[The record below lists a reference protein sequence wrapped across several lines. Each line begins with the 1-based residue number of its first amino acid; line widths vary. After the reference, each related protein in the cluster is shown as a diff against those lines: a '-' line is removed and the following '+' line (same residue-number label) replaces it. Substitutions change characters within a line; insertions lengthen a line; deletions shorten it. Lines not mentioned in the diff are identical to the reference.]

1 LRLRRTLE
9 ADYRLTRAPQKAKPG
24 ESMDLIEV
32 LGYAASASVLITFCM
47 STMVPLRAVAICS
60 NVLFA
65 SYGALAHIY
74 PVLIL
79 HSILL
84 PVNSVRLYQILNLI
98 KRVRAAE
105 LSELSVESLLP
116 LMSKRRLKNG
126 EVLIRKGDKAS
137 SMFYLASGTMKI
149 VEIGK
154 TIGPGAVL
162 GEIGIFARDQKRTAT
177 VECVDDCEVYEISES
192 RTKQLYFQN
201 PAFGFA
207 VMKVVIGRLAE
218 NASVQQAAAG

>member
-1 LRLRRTLE
+1 M
-9 ADYRLTRAPQKAKPG
+9 
-24 ESMDLIEV
+24 SWIDL

-65 SYGALAHIY
+65 SYGVFAHIY

-79 HSILL
+79 HTILL
-84 PVNSVRLYQILNLI
+84 PVNAVRLYQILDLI

-105 LSELSVESLLP
+105 LSELSVEILLP
-116 LMSKRRLKNG
+116 LMSKRKLKAG
-126 EVLIRKGDKAS
+126 EVLVRKGEKAD
-137 SMFYLASGTMKI
+137 SMYYLASGTMKI
-149 VEIGK
+149 VEVGK

-177 VECVDDCEVYEISES
+177 VESIDDCEIYEISES

-207 VMKVVIGRLAE
+207 MMKVVISRLVE
-218 NASVQQAAAG
+218 NAAIQQPATG

>member
-1 LRLRRTLE
+1 MRSSRFLE
-9 ADYRLTRAPQKAKPG
+9 NKRGGRNMTWIDF
-24 ESMDLIEV
+24 

-65 SYGALAHIY
+65 SYGAFAHIY
-74 PVLIL
+74 PVLGL
-79 HSILL
+79 HLILL
-84 PVNSVRLYQILNLI
+84 PVNSVRLYQILSLI

-105 LSELSVESLLP
+105 LSEMSVEILLP
-116 LMSKRRLKNG
+116 LMSKRKLKDG
-126 EVLIRKGDKAS
+126 DVLIRKGEKAS

-154 TIGPGAVL
+154 TIGPGTVL

-177 VECVDDCEVYEISES
+177 VECVGNCEVYEISES

>member
-1 LRLRRTLE
+1 MTWI
-9 ADYRLTRAPQKAKPG
+9 DF
-24 ESMDLIEV
+24 

-47 STMVPLRAVAICS
+47 STMVPLRIVALCS

-65 SYGALAHIY
+65 SYGAFAHIY
-74 PVLIL
+74 PVLAL
-79 HSILL
+79 HLILL
-84 PVNSVRLYQILNLI
+84 PVNSVRLYQILSLI

-105 LSELSVESLLP
+105 LSEMSAEVLLP
-116 LMSKRRLKNG
+116 LMSKRKLKAG
-126 EVLIRKGDKAS
+126 ETLVRKGEKADR
-137 SMFYLASGTMKI
+137 MFYLASGVMKV

-177 VECVDDCEVYEISES
+177 VECVDDCEIYEISES

-207 VMKVVIGRLAE
+207 MMKVIIGRLAE
-218 NASVQQAAAG
+218 NSTAQQAAAG

>member
-1 LRLRRTLE
+1 M
-9 ADYRLTRAPQKAKPG
+9 
-24 ESMDLIEV
+24 SWIDL

-47 STMVPLRAVAICS
+47 STMVPLRMVAICS

-65 SYGALAHIY
+65 SYGAFAHIY

-79 HSILL
+79 HTVLL
-84 PVNSVRLYQILNLI
+84 PVNAVRLYQILDLI

-105 LSELSVESLLP
+105 LSELSVEILLP
-116 LMSKRRLKNG
+116 LMSKRKLKAG
-126 EVLIRKGDKAS
+126 EVLVRKGEKAD
-137 SMFYLASGTMKI
+137 SMYYLASGTMRI
-149 VEIGK
+149 VEVGK
-154 TIGPGAVL
+154 TIGPGTVL

-177 VECVDDCEVYEISES
+177 VESLDECEIYEISES

-207 VMKVVIGRLAE
+207 MMKVVIGRLVE
-218 NASVQQAAAG
+218 NAAAQQPAAG

>member
-1 LRLRRTLE
+1 M
-9 ADYRLTRAPQKAKPG
+9 
-24 ESMDLIEV
+24 SWIDL

-47 STMVPLRAVAICS
+47 STMVPLRTVAICS

-65 SYGALAHIY
+65 SYGAFAHIY

-79 HSILL
+79 HTILL
-84 PVNSVRLYQILNLI
+84 PVNSVRLYQILDLI

-105 LSELSVESLLP
+105 LSELSVEILLP
-116 LMSKRRLKNG
+116 LMSKRRLKAG
-126 EVLIRKGDKAS
+126 EVLVRKGEKAD
-137 SMFYLASGTMKI
+137 SMYYLASGTMRI
-149 VEIGK
+149 VEVGK
-154 TIGPGAVL
+154 TIGPGTVL

-177 VECVDDCEVYEISES
+177 VESLDECEIYEISES

-207 VMKVVIGRLAE
+207 MRKVVIGRLVE
-218 NASVQQAAAG
+218 NAAAQQPAAG

>member
-1 LRLRRTLE
+1 
-9 ADYRLTRAPQKAKPG
+9 
-24 ESMDLIEV
+24 MDLVDV

-79 HSILL
+79 HTILL

-105 LSELSVESLLP
+105 LSEMSVETLLP
-116 LMSKRRLKNG
+116 LMSKRKLKTG

-137 SMFYLASGTMKI
+137 SMFYLASGMMKI

-154 TIGPGAVL
+154 TIGPGTVL
-162 GEIGIFARDQKRTAT
+162 GEIGIFAHDQKRTAT
-177 VECVDDCEVYEISES
+177 VECVEDCEVYEISES

-218 NASVQQAAAG
+218 NASVQAAAG

>member
-1 LRLRRTLE
+1 M
-9 ADYRLTRAPQKAKPG
+9 
-24 ESMDLIEV
+24 SWIDL

-47 STMVPLRAVAICS
+47 STMVPLRTVAICS

-65 SYGALAHIY
+65 SYGAFAHIY

-79 HSILL
+79 HTILL

-105 LSELSVESLLP
+105 LSEMSVETLLP
-116 LMSKRRLKNG
+116 LMSKRKLKAG
-126 EVLIRKGDKAS
+126 DVLIRKGEKAD
-137 SMFYLASGTMKI
+137 SMYYLANGAMKI
-149 VEIGK
+149 VEVGK

-177 VECVDDCEVYEISES
+177 VECMSECEVYEISET

-207 VMKVVIGRLAE
+207 VMKVVIGRLLE
-218 NASVQQAAAG
+218 NAALQQPAAG

>member
-1 LRLRRTLE
+1 M
-9 ADYRLTRAPQKAKPG
+9 
-24 ESMDLIEV
+24 SWIDL

-47 STMVPLRAVAICS
+47 STMVPLRTVAICS

-65 SYGALAHIY
+65 SYGAFAHIY

-79 HSILL
+79 HTILL
-84 PVNSVRLYQILNLI
+84 PVNSVRLYQILDLI

-105 LSELSVESLLP
+105 LSELSVEILLP
-116 LMSKRRLKNG
+116 LMSKRRLKAG
-126 EVLIRKGDKAS
+126 EVLVRKGEKAD
-137 SMFYLASGTMKI
+137 SMYYLASGTMRI
-149 VEIGK
+149 VEVGK
-154 TIGPGAVL
+154 TIGPGSVL

-177 VECVDDCEVYEISES
+177 VESLDECEIYEISES

-207 VMKVVIGRLAE
+207 MMKVVIGRLLE
-218 NASVQQAAAG
+218 NAALQQPAAG

>member
-1 LRLRRTLE
+1 M
-9 ADYRLTRAPQKAKPG
+9 
-24 ESMDLIEV
+24 SWIDL

-47 STMVPLRAVAICS
+47 STMVPLRTVAICS

-65 SYGALAHIY
+65 SYGAFAHIY

-79 HSILL
+79 HTILL
-84 PVNSVRLYQILNLI
+84 PVNSVRLYQILDLI

-105 LSELSVESLLP
+105 LSELSVEILLP
-116 LMSKRRLKNG
+116 LMSKRKLKAG
-126 EVLIRKGDKAS
+126 EVLVRKGEKAD
-137 SMFYLASGTMKI
+137 SMYYLASGTMRI
-149 VEIGK
+149 VEVGK
-154 TIGPGAVL
+154 TIGPGSVL

-177 VECVDDCEVYEISES
+177 VESLDECEIYEISES

-207 VMKVVIGRLAE
+207 MMKVVIGRLLE
-218 NASVQQAAAG
+218 NAALKQPAAG

>member
-1 LRLRRTLE
+1 MSWT
-9 ADYRLTRAPQKAKPG
+9 D
-24 ESMDLIEV
+24 V
-32 LGYAASASVLITFCM
+32 LGYAASASVLLTFCM
-47 STMVPLRAVAICS
+47 STMVPLRIVALCS

-65 SYGALAHIY
+65 SYGAFAHIY
-74 PVLIL
+74 PVLGL
-79 HSILL
+79 HLILL
-84 PVNSVRLYQILNLI
+84 PVNSVRLYQILSLI

-105 LSELSVESLLP
+105 LTEMSVEVLMP
-116 LMSKRRLKNG
+116 LMSKRKLKSG
-126 EVLIRKGDKAS
+126 DVLVRKGDKAD
-137 SMFYLASGTMKI
+137 SMFYLASGAMKI

-177 VECVDDCEVYEISES
+177 VECINDCEIYEISDS

-207 VMKVVIGRLAE
+207 MMKVVIGRLVE
-218 NASVQQAAAG
+218 NASVQQAATG

>member
-1 LRLRRTLE
+1 MGWI
-9 ADYRLTRAPQKAKPG
+9 D
-24 ESMDLIEV
+24 V
-32 LGYAASASVLITFCM
+32 LGYVASASVLVTFCM
-47 STMVPLRAVAICS
+47 STMVPLRIVAICS

-65 SYGALAHIY
+65 TYGGIAHIY

-79 HSILL
+79 HTILL

-105 LSELSVESLLP
+105 LSEMSVEALLP
-116 LMSKRRLKNG
+116 LMSSRRLKAG
-126 EVLIRKGDKAS
+126 DVLIRKGETAD

-154 TIGPGAVL
+154 TIGAGTVL

-207 VMKVVIGRLAE
+207 VMKVIISRLIE
-218 NASVQQAAAG
+218 NAAAAPQPG

>member
-1 LRLRRTLE
+1 M
-9 ADYRLTRAPQKAKPG
+9 
-24 ESMDLIEV
+24 SWIDL
-32 LGYAASASVLITFCM
+32 LGYVASASVLITFCM
-47 STMVPLRAVAICS
+47 STMVPLRIVAICS

-65 SYGALAHIY
+65 SYGAVAHIY

-79 HSILL
+79 HTILL
-84 PVNSVRLYQILNLI
+84 PVNSVRLYQILNLL

-105 LSELSVESLLP
+105 LSEMSVETLLP
-116 LMSKRRLKNG
+116 LMSKRELKAG
-126 EVLIRKGDKAS
+126 EILIHKGDKAD
-137 SMFYLASGTMKI
+137 SMYYLASGTMKI

-177 VECVDDCEVYEISES
+177 VECVDDCEIYEISES

-207 VMKVVIGRLAE
+207 VMKVVIGRLVE
-218 NASVQQAAAG
+218 NAAVQQPAAG

>member
-1 LRLRRTLE
+1 
-9 ADYRLTRAPQKAKPG
+9 
-24 ESMDLIEV
+24 
-32 LGYAASASVLITFCM
+32 
-47 STMVPLRAVAICS
+47 
-60 NVLFA
+60 
-65 SYGALAHIY
+65 
-74 PVLIL
+74 
-79 HSILL
+79 
-84 PVNSVRLYQILNLI
+84 VNSVRLYQILSLI

-105 LSELSVESLLP
+105 LSEMSVEILLP
-116 LMSKRRLKNG
+116 LMSKRKLKDG
-126 EVLIRKGDKAS
+126 DVLIRKGEKAS

-154 TIGPGAVL
+154 TIGPGTVL

-177 VECVDDCEVYEISES
+177 VECVGNCEVYEISES

>member
-1 LRLRRTLE
+1 M
-9 ADYRLTRAPQKAKPG
+9 
-24 ESMDLIEV
+24 SWIDL

-47 STMVPLRAVAICS
+47 STMVPLRTVAICS

-65 SYGALAHIY
+65 SYGAFAHIY

-79 HSILL
+79 HTVLL
-84 PVNSVRLYQILNLI
+84 PVNAVRLYQILDLI

-105 LSELSVESLLP
+105 LSELSVEILLP
-116 LMSKRRLKNG
+116 LMSKRKLKAG
-126 EVLIRKGDKAS
+126 EVLVRKGEKAD
-137 SMFYLASGTMKI
+137 SMYYLASGTMRI
-149 VEIGK
+149 VEVGK
-154 TIGPGAVL
+154 TIGPGTVL

-177 VECVDDCEVYEISES
+177 VESLDECEIYEISES

-207 VMKVVIGRLAE
+207 MMKVVIGRLVE
-218 NASVQQAAAG
+218 NAAAQQPAAG

>member
-1 LRLRRTLE
+1 M
-9 ADYRLTRAPQKAKPG
+9 
-24 ESMDLIEV
+24 SWIDL

-47 STMVPLRAVAICS
+47 STMVPLRTVAICS

-79 HSILL
+79 HTILL
-84 PVNSVRLYQILNLI
+84 PVNAVRLYQILDLI

-105 LSELSVESLLP
+105 LAELSVEILLP
-116 LMSKRRLKNG
+116 LMSKRKLKAG
-126 EVLIRKGDKAS
+126 EVLVRKGEKAD
-137 SMFYLASGTMKI
+137 SMYYLASGTMKI
-149 VEIGK
+149 VEVDK
-154 TIGPGAVL
+154 TIGPGTVL

-177 VECVDDCEVYEISES
+177 VESIDNCEIYEISET

-207 VMKVVIGRLAE
+207 MMKVVIGRLVE
-218 NASVQQAAAG
+218 NARVQQQAAG

>member
-1 LRLRRTLE
+1 MTWI
-9 ADYRLTRAPQKAKPG
+9 DF
-24 ESMDLIEV
+24 

-105 LSELSVESLLP
+105 LSEMSVESLLP
-116 LMSKRRLKNG
+116 LMSKRKLKTG

-177 VECVDDCEVYEISES
+177 VECVDDCEIYEISES

-218 NASVQQAAAG
+218 NASVQQVAAS

>member
-1 LRLRRTLE
+1 M
-9 ADYRLTRAPQKAKPG
+9 
-24 ESMDLIEV
+24 SWIDL

-65 SYGALAHIY
+65 SYGAFAHIY

-79 HSILL
+79 HTILL
-84 PVNSVRLYQILNLI
+84 PVNAVRLYQILDLI

-105 LSELSVESLLP
+105 LSELSVEILLP
-116 LMSKRRLKNG
+116 LMSKRKLKAG
-126 EVLIRKGDKAS
+126 EVLVRKGEKAD
-137 SMFYLASGTMKI
+137 SMYYLASGTMKI
-149 VEIGK
+149 VEVGK

-177 VECVDDCEVYEISES
+177 VESIDDCEIYEISES

-207 VMKVVIGRLAE
+207 MMKVVISRLVE
-218 NASVQQAAAG
+218 NADIQQPATG

>member
-1 LRLRRTLE
+1 M
-9 ADYRLTRAPQKAKPG
+9 
-24 ESMDLIEV
+24 SWIDL
-32 LGYAASASVLITFCM
+32 LGYVASASVLITFCM
-47 STMVPLRAVAICS
+47 STMVPLRIVAICS

-65 SYGALAHIY
+65 SYGAVAHIY

-79 HSILL
+79 HTVLL
-84 PVNSVRLYQILNLI
+84 PVNSVRLYQILDLI

-105 LSELSVESLLP
+105 LTEMSVETLLP
-116 LMSKRRLKNG
+116 LMSKRKMKAG
-126 EVLIRKGDKAS
+126 DVLIRKGDKAD
-137 SMFYLASGTMKI
+137 SMYYLAGGTMKI

-177 VECVDDCEVYEISES
+177 VECLDDCEIYEISES

-218 NASVQQAAAG
+218 NAAVQQAAAH

>member
-1 LRLRRTLE
+1 MTWI
-9 ADYRLTRAPQKAKPG
+9 DF
-24 ESMDLIEV
+24 
-32 LGYAASASVLITFCM
+32 LGYAASASVLVTFCM

-65 SYGALAHIY
+65 SYGAFAHIY

-79 HSILL
+79 HTILL

-105 LSELSVESLLP
+105 LSEMSVEILLP
-116 LMSKRRLKNG
+116 LMSKRKLKAG
-126 EVLIRKGDKAS
+126 DVLIRKGEKAN

-154 TIGPGAVL
+154 TIGPGTVL
-162 GEIGIFARDQKRTAT
+162 GEIGIFARDQRRTAT
-177 VECVDDCEVYEISES
+177 VECVEDCEIYEISES

>member
-1 LRLRRTLE
+1 MTWI
-9 ADYRLTRAPQKAKPG
+9 DF
-24 ESMDLIEV
+24 

-65 SYGALAHIY
+65 SYGAFAHIY
-74 PVLIL
+74 PVLGL
-79 HSILL
+79 HLILL
-84 PVNSVRLYQILNLI
+84 PVNSVRLYQILSLI

-105 LSELSVESLLP
+105 LSEMSVEILLP
-116 LMSKRRLKNG
+116 LMSKRKLKDG
-126 EVLIRKGDKAS
+126 DVLIRKGEKAS

-154 TIGPGAVL
+154 TIGPGTVL
-162 GEIGIFARDQKRTAT
+162 GEIGIFARDQTRTAT
-177 VECVDDCEVYEISES
+177 VECVGDCEVYEISES

>member
-1 LRLRRTLE
+1 MTWI
-9 ADYRLTRAPQKAKPG
+9 DF
-24 ESMDLIEV
+24 

-65 SYGALAHIY
+65 SYGAFAHIY
-74 PVLIL
+74 PVLGL
-79 HSILL
+79 HLILL
-84 PVNSVRLYQILNLI
+84 PVNSVRLYQILSLI

-105 LSELSVESLLP
+105 LSEMSVEILLP
-116 LMSKRRLKNG
+116 LMSKRKLKDG
-126 EVLIRKGDKAS
+126 DVLIRKGEKAS

-154 TIGPGAVL
+154 TIGPGTVL

-177 VECVDDCEVYEISES
+177 VECVEECEVYEISES

-218 NASVQQAAAG
+218 NASLQQAAAG

>member
-1 LRLRRTLE
+1 MGWI
-9 ADYRLTRAPQKAKPG
+9 D
-24 ESMDLIEV
+24 V
-32 LGYAASASVLITFCM
+32 LGYVASASVLVTFCM
-47 STMVPLRAVAICS
+47 STMVPLRIVAICS

-65 SYGALAHIY
+65 TYGGIAHIY

-79 HSILL
+79 HTILL

-105 LSELSVESLLP
+105 LSEMSVEALLP
-116 LMSKRRLKNG
+116 LMSSRRLKAG
-126 EVLIRKGDKAS
+126 DVLIRKGETAD

-154 TIGPGAVL
+154 TIGAGTVL

-207 VMKVVIGRLAE
+207 VMKVVISRLIE
-218 NASVQQAAAG
+218 NAAAAPQPG

>member
-1 LRLRRTLE
+1 LPARGTEKADPLISFLE
-9 ADYRLTRAPQKAKPG
+9 KSAGGNMTWIDF
-24 ESMDLIEV
+24 

-47 STMVPLRAVAICS
+47 STMVPLRIVALCS

-65 SYGALAHIY
+65 SYGAFAHIY
-74 PVLIL
+74 PVLAL
-79 HSILL
+79 HVILL
-84 PVNSVRLYQILNLI
+84 PVNSVRLYQILSLI

-105 LSELSVESLLP
+105 LSEMSAEVLLP
-116 LMSKRRLKNG
+116 LMSKRKLKAG
-126 EVLIRKGDKAS
+126 ETLVRKGEKADR
-137 SMFYLASGTMKI
+137 MFYLASGVMKV

-177 VECVDDCEVYEISES
+177 VECVDDCEIYEISES

-207 VMKVVIGRLAE
+207 MMKVIIGRLAE
-218 NASVQQAAAG
+218 NSTAQQAAAG

>member
-1 LRLRRTLE
+1 
-9 ADYRLTRAPQKAKPG
+9 
-24 ESMDLIEV
+24 MDLVEV
-32 LGYAASASVLITFCM
+32 LGYAASASVLVTFCM
-47 STMVPLRAVAICS
+47 GTMVPLRAVAICS

-79 HSILL
+79 HTILL

-105 LSELSVESLLP
+105 LSEMSVESLLP
-116 LMSKRRLKNG
+116 LMSKRKLKTG
-126 EVLIRKGDKAS
+126 EVLIHKGDKAS

-154 TIGPGAVL
+154 TIGPGTVL

-177 VECVDDCEVYEISES
+177 VECVEDCEVYEISES

-201 PAFGFA
+201 PAYGFA

>member
-1 LRLRRTLE
+1 M
-9 ADYRLTRAPQKAKPG
+9 
-24 ESMDLIEV
+24 SWIDL

-47 STMVPLRAVAICS
+47 STMVPLRTVAICS

-79 HSILL
+79 HTILL
-84 PVNSVRLYQILNLI
+84 PVNAVRLYQILDLI

-105 LSELSVESLLP
+105 LAELSVEILLP
-116 LMSKRRLKNG
+116 LMSKRKLKAG
-126 EVLIRKGDKAS
+126 EVLVRKGEKAD
-137 SMFYLASGTMKI
+137 SMYYLASGTMKI
-149 VEIGK
+149 VEVDK
-154 TIGPGAVL
+154 TIGPGTVL

-177 VECVDDCEVYEISES
+177 VESIDDCEIYEISES

-207 VMKVVIGRLAE
+207 MMKVVIGRLVE
-218 NASVQQAAAG
+218 NAAIQQPAAG

>member
-1 LRLRRTLE
+1 M
-9 ADYRLTRAPQKAKPG
+9 
-24 ESMDLIEV
+24 SWIDL

-47 STMVPLRAVAICS
+47 STMVPLRTVAICS

-65 SYGALAHIY
+65 SYGAFAHIY

-79 HSILL
+79 HTILL
-84 PVNSVRLYQILNLI
+84 PVNSVRLYQILDLI

-105 LSELSVESLLP
+105 LSELSVEILLP
-116 LMSKRRLKNG
+116 LMSKRRLKAG
-126 EVLIRKGDKAS
+126 EVLVRKGEKAD
-137 SMFYLASGTMKI
+137 SMYYLASGTMRI
-149 VEIGK
+149 VEVGK
-154 TIGPGAVL
+154 TIGPGTVL

-177 VECVDDCEVYEISES
+177 VESLDECEIYEISES

-207 VMKVVIGRLAE
+207 MMKVVIGRLVE
-218 NASVQQAAAG
+218 NAAAQQPAAG

>member
-1 LRLRRTLE
+1 MTWI
-9 ADYRLTRAPQKAKPG
+9 DF
-24 ESMDLIEV
+24 

-47 STMVPLRAVAICS
+47 STMVPLRIVALCS

-65 SYGALAHIY
+65 SYGAFAHIY
-74 PVLIL
+74 PVLAL
-79 HSILL
+79 HVILL
-84 PVNSVRLYQILNLI
+84 PVNSVRLYQILSLI

-105 LSELSVESLLP
+105 LSETSVEVLLP
-116 LMSKRRLKNG
+116 LMSKRSLKAG
-126 EVLIRKGDKAS
+126 ETLVRKGEKADR
-137 SMFYLASGTMKI
+137 MFYLANGTMKV
-149 VEIGK
+149 VEFGR

-177 VECVDDCEVYEISES
+177 VECVDDCEIYEISES

-207 VMKVVIGRLAE
+207 MMKVVIDRLTE
-218 NASVQQAAAG
+218 NEAAQQAAAG